1 MAITIAT
8 AAASLN
14 LHHRTYDTM
23 IQQKLRVGMETERM
37 LAPTPTDRT
46 FVAPNVEVSDLVQ
59 AYQKAFTPSGNLD
72 FNAVENTLQKLK
84 VDIVYE
90 PDDLDQ
96 FWDKWLLKVDELGKS
111 RLQYTFPEYMYNEVM
126 MPKIIENMELKIAY
140 KGVFVAPTAG
150 TPGLTINAADGLG
163 KKIADAITAGSLTP
177 IATGALV
184 ASTMVNQIEAFCDAL
199 PIPYR
204 DLPGVLLMSHDNA
217 KKYTRDYR
225 NQFGTGNSNMGNENT
240 ELRVDATQKRIVGV
254 ASMTGSN
261 RIIYSTPGNLI
272 YGLKRG
278 GSYLPQIRWQEYER
292 TLKGLAEFHRFYG
305 VKFWANTFVNDQV

>member
-1 MAITIAT
+1 MAINIAT

-23 IQQKLRVGMETERM
+23 IQQKARIGMKTEAA
-37 LAPTPTDRT
+37 LSVQPTDRT
-46 FVAPNVEVSDLVQ
+46 YVAPNVEVTDLVQ
-59 AYQKAFTPSGNLD
+59 AYQKGFTPSGDLD

-90 PDDLDQ
+90 TDDLDQ

-111 RLQYTFPEYMYNEVM
+111 RLQYTFPDYMYQEVM
-126 MPKIIENMELKIAY
+126 LPKIIENMELKVAY

-150 TPGLTINAADGLG
+150 TPGLTLNACDGLG
-163 KKIADAITAGSLTP
+163 VKIAAAITAGSLTP

-184 ASTMVNQIEAFCDAL
+184 ASTMVDQLESFCDAL
-199 PIPYR
+199 PEPYR
-204 DLPGVLLMSHDNA
+204 DMPGTILMSTNNA
-217 KKYTRDYR
+217 RRYWRDYR
-225 NQFGTGNSNMGNENT
+225 NKFGTGNSNMGNANEQLN
-240 ELRVDATQKRIVGV
+240 VDATEKRIIGLP
-254 ASMTGSN
+254 SMTGSN
-261 RIIYSTPGNLI
+261 RIIYSTPGNLM

-278 GSYLPQIRWQEYER
+278 GSYLPQIRWQEFER

-305 VKFWANTFVNDQV
+305 VRFWANTFVNDQA